1 MAFGKSERKGILI
14 GRHAAISQGNDA
26 ALFKDGG
33 GGCATFTSS
42 SPSNASCKLE
52 LMIGDMTISLD
63 APSSLAGSHL
73 SNHLISGGSAIPAPQ
88 ALYEDDGNPLS
99 KQGADTSR
107 AVLSVPEKVEDQD
120 VEELSS
126 SRLLSC
132 PLCSKC
138 FSSEVS
144 ELGGT
149 YKAETCGHCFCK
161 DCHTNLVKQSLQ
173 NVAFETASLDSIVS
187 SLVCPVDT

>member
-14 GRHAAISQGNDA
+14 GRHAVISQGNDA

-33 GGCATFTSS
+33 GGCATFASS

-73 SNHLISGGSAIPAPQ
+73 SNHLIS
-88 ALYEDDGNPLS
+88 
-99 KQGADTSR
+99 
-107 AVLSVPEKVEDQD
+107 
-120 VEELSS
+120 EELSS

-161 DCHTNLVKQSLQ
+161 DCHMNLVKQSLQ
-173 NVAFETASLDSIVS
+173 NVASDTASLDSIIS
-187 SLVCPVDT
+187 SMVCPVDT